1 MNDLNTMFYICAKT
15 VESSLGVKLKKKI
28 KTDKNNKPK
37 WKTNIKKEIETMRG
51 EILMLSEIERNK
63 DPKTRKARKVI
74 RKYKITSANDIPSIN
89 EELMQIMPV
98 KAQS

>member
-1 MNDLNTMFYICAKT
+1 
-15 VESSLGVKLKKKI
+15 
-28 KTDKNNKPK
+28 
-37 WKTNIKKEIETMRG
+37 MRG